1 MMPSPEIRVCLC
13 FKVFAGAK
21 RKVCGRVLVSYSLL
35 EFMHL
40 PTNPETRD
48 ISSTNIP
55 TVM

>member
-1 MMPSPEIRVCLC
+1 MMPSPEIDACLC
-13 FKVFAGAK
+13 LFAGAK
-21 RKVCGRVLVSYSLL
+21 RKEHVGEDLFQLSLL